1 MNKLLPTLLSLPC
14 LGLGWWLDSLCT
26 TSAAAVRPAAA
37 SAATAPPVTP
47 PKPPKMQPLEIPSEI
62 HSVEEYLNLIIP
74 GRPATTVATLKQA
87 AARLSLEEAAGFAQ
101 ELLPRWI
108 AGLDGEDPYNVMLN
122 RWMELA
128 PVPALEFSL
137 PTGRYDFGIVHHLI
151 PSIFKNDRETAVRLL
166 GMFHLDCRGDML
178 ITRGNCI
185 ETMEGTDPQEALA
198 FIVDMDAKTRGDWQE
213 SQYIGAFAGNWI
225 QSDAVAAINWA
236 LKQRPSFTREQI
248 LAQMAGAWGKLDVE
262 AARAFFDTVPH
273 PLLPNGP
280 LRDRILGEMEQA
292 APLEKSR

>member
-1 MNKLLPTLLSLPC
+1 
-14 LGLGWWLDSLCT
+14 
-26 TSAAAVRPAAA
+26 
-37 SAATAPPVTP
+37 
-47 PKPPKMQPLEIPSEI
+47 MQPLEIPSEI

-74 GRPATTVATLKQA
+74 GRPATTVARLKQA
-87 AARLSLEEAAGFAQ
+87 AARLSLEEAAAFAQ
-101 ELLPRWI
+101 ALLPRWI

-137 PTGRYDFGIVHHLI
+137 PTGRYDFGIVGKLI

-166 GMFHLDCRGDML
+166 GLFHLDCRGDML

-185 ETMEGTDPQEALA
+185 ETMGGTDPQEALA
-198 FIVDMDAKTRGDWQE
+198 FIVDMDAKTRGDLQTG
-213 SQYIGAFAGNWI
+213 QFIGAFAENWI
-225 QSDAVAAINWA
+225 QTDAVAAINWA
-236 LKQRPSFTREQI
+236 LNQRPSFTREQI
-248 LAQMAGAWGKLDVE
+248 LSQMAAAWGKLDVE

-280 LRDRILGEMEQA
+280 LKDRLLGEMEQA